1 MSNEKPLLSIC
12 IPTYNRSKYLKR
24 SLDSIII
31 QDEFLDGRVEIVI
44 SDNAST
50 DDTEEVV
57 KPYLEKY
64 TNIYYSKNTENVRD
78 KNYPTVL
85 SKAHGRLRRL
95 CNDTLIFHPSS
106 LKVMCYV
113 VDKYK
118 NSQPFIFWTNGV
130 AKIEAEIENTHF
142 REYVKKISYWMTSI
156 ACFSIWD
163 NECDAIGEDFDGCE
177 LLLWQVKKGL
187 KIASSKDNVL
197 IVNKMM
203 TDVQTVEKK
212 NISYGLYQVFYK
224 NYLSILEPYFESGS
238 LSEEDKEYLEKD
250 LLFSFFT
257 DWVVKWELQPDN
269 LDYSKTENLKEAV
282 WNEYSN
288 KPYWNEFLR
297 KYYIKLYYLKA
308 KKLAKRLLGRESN

>member
-24 SLDSIII
+24 GLDSIII

-95 CNDTLIFHPSS
+95 CNDTLIFHPDS
-106 LKVMCYV
+106 LKAMCAV

-118 NSQPFIFWTNGV
+118 NSQPFIFWANGA
-130 AKIEAEIENTHF
+130 AKSETEIENTHF

-163 NECDAIGEDFDGCE
+163 NECDTIGSDFDGCE

-187 KIASSKDNVL
+187 KIAHSKDNVL
-197 IVNKMM
+197 IVNEKM

-212 NISYGLYQVFYK
+212 NISYGLFQVFYK

-250 LLFSFFT
+250 LLFSFFS
-257 DWVVKWELQPDN
+257 DWVAKWELQPDN

-282 WNEYSN
+282 WNEYRN

-297 KYYIKLYYLKA
+297 KYYIKLYYLKT
-308 KKLAKRLLGRESN
+308 KKLAKRLLGRE

>member
-1 MSNEKPLLSIC
+1 MTNEKPLLSIF

-78 KNYPTVL
+78 KNNPTVL

-95 CNDTLIFHPSS
+95 CNDTLIFHPNS
-106 LKVMCYV
+106 LKAMCAV

-118 NSQPFIFWTNGV
+118 NSQPFIFWANGA
-130 AKIEAEIENTHF
+130 AKSETEIENTHF

-163 NECDAIGEDFDGCE
+163 NECNAIGADFDGCE
-177 LLLWQVKKGL
+177 LLLW
-187 KIASSKDNVL
+187 
-197 IVNKMM
+197 
-203 TDVQTVEKK
+203 
-212 NISYGLYQVFYK
+212 
-224 NYLSILEPYFESGS
+224 
-238 LSEEDKEYLEKD
+238 
-250 LLFSFFT
+250 
-257 DWVVKWELQPDN
+257 
-269 LDYSKTENLKEAV
+269 
-282 WNEYSN
+282 
-288 KPYWNEFLR
+288 
-297 KYYIKLYYLKA
+297 
-308 KKLAKRLLGRESN
+308 